1 MVKNKIARAIV
12 ERIVRAGR
20 EGKRFRIV
28 VVIPEVPGFAGQG
41 ELALVVP
48 PGCWF
53 DLCFSQGRDVGE
65 DDHGWPVPHNEPW
78 RA

>member
-41 ELALVVP
+41 ELALVVTN
-48 PGCWF
+48 G
-53 DLCFSQGRDVGE
+53 L
-65 DDHGWPVPHNEPW
+65 PV
-78 RA
+78 

>member
-41 ELALVVP
+41 ELAFIMITGLL
-48 PGCWF
+48 G
-53 DLCFSQGRDVGE
+53 
-65 DDHGWPVPHNEPW
+65 
-78 RA
+78 

>member
-41 ELALVVP
+41 ELAPVAL
-48 PGCWF
+48 PGC
-53 DLCFSQGRDVGE
+53 
-65 DDHGWPVPHNEPW
+65 
-78 RA
+78 